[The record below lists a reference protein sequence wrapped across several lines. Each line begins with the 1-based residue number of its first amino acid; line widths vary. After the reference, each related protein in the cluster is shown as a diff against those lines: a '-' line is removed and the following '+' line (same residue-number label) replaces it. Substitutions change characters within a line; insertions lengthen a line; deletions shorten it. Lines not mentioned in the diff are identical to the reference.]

1 MTFLEEFGGITKEC
15 SHINTDNFSTVKVS
29 SGGCGEQ
36 SQSGGQEEAR
46 KW

>member
-1 MTFLEEFGGITKEC
+1 MEEILRSALTL
-15 SHINTDNFSTVKVS
+15 NTDNFSTVKVS
-29 SGGCGEQ
+29 SSGVGGGEQ

>member
-1 MTFLEEFGGITKEC
+1 MEEILRSALTL
-15 SHINTDNFSTVKVS
+15 NTDNFSTVKVS
-29 SGGCGEQ
+29 SGGGGGGEQ

>member
-1 MTFLEEFGGITKEC
+1 MEELLRSALTL
-15 SHINTDNFSTVKVS
+15 NTDNFSTVKVS
-29 SGGCGEQ
+29 SSGGGGEQ

>member
-1 MTFLEEFGGITKEC
+1 MEEILRSALTL
-15 SHINTDNFSTVKVS
+15 NADNNFSTVKVS
-29 SGGCGEQ
+29 SGGGGGGEQ

>member
-1 MTFLEEFGGITKEC
+1 MEELLRSALTL
-15 SHINTDNFSTVKVS
+15 NTDNFSTVKVS
-29 SGGCGEQ
+29 SGGGGEQ